1 MTTTEHTDKRDRWAS
16 RFQHCTGYRCYTS
29 DTDEMGFQTGSM
41 EEVFMGFDS
50 TNQVRFAID
59 YKRVSLETVNEQ
71 YLSDQKWSV
80 KSQAAFWDNQ
90 VKSPV
95 PFFVVLT
102 YLSEEFLDKMYFV
115 IPTNNAAKLLFS
127 YYNKDKT
134 GEWMTLLKF
143 SRFQHLLRDITWNP
157 EEVIDNKNTRL
168 VGLPDDLKLKDLP
181 NHNHTYPLPQLD
193 FNSELTEYNA
203 KA

>member
-1 MTTTEHTDKRDRWAS
+1 MTTTEHTDKRDRWPS
-16 RFQHCTGYRCYTS
+16 RYQHCMGYRCYTS
-29 DTDEMGFQTGSM
+29 DTDEMNFQLGSM

-59 YKRVSLETVNEQ
+59 YKRVSLFTVNEQ
-71 YLSDQKWSV
+71 RLSDQHWSV

-90 VKSPV
+90 VKTPI

-102 YLSEEFLDKMYFV
+102 YLSEEFVHKMYFV
-115 IPTNNAAKLLFS
+115 LPANNAAKQLFTH
-127 YYNKDKT
+127 YNKDLN

-143 SRFQHLLRDITWNP
+143 SQFQHLLRDISWNP
-157 EEVIDNKNTRL
+157 EEVLDNKNTQL
-168 VGLPDDLKLKDLP
+168 VGLPDDLKLNQLP
-181 NHNHTYPLPQLD
+181 NQKHTYPLPQLD
-193 FNSELTEYNA
+193 FQMELTDYA